1 MELSN
6 NIKQF
11 ISKHDYNCTI
21 IRAGGEQR
29 ISIGEII
36 QQYLKPIKDDTI
48 FQIGLL
54 DTLIDNAKQKREDK
68 GISNTLLLHYN
79 YEIQRLESIKI
90 ALTEVLTTL

>member
-21 IRAGGEQR
+21 IRTGGEQR